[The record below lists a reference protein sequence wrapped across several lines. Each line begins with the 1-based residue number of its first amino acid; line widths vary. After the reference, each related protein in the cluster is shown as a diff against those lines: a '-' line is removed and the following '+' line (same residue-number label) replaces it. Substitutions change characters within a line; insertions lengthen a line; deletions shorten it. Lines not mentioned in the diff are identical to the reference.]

1 MRQDPAIGRGL
12 GFSDLPLNNNSG
24 YIADTMIVLTVE
36 KLYQDRNRDLEL
48 TLLTSN
54 PESLKKQVNNAELHR
69 PGLALTGFFERFASK
84 RIQIIGETEMT
95 YMNGLTKDRLIEI
108 AEKIFSHD
116 VPTIITAK
124 GISPPLD
131 FLSVA
136 DRFQTAVFSSRLTTS
151 VLTTRLGAYLDHT
164 FAPSINAHGTL
175 VDVYGVGLLYTGKSG
190 IGKSEVALD
199 LVERGHR
206 LVADDVV
213 KITRMA
219 PDVII
224 GTGSE
229 LLGHHMEIRGVGI
242 IDLEELFGIR
252 AIRLQKRVE
261 VEVRLS
267 LWEETAD
274 YERLGIQDK
283 HTTMLGVEIPLINV
297 PISPGKNITVIS
309 EVIAMNHMLKVYGE
323 NSALE
328 FTRKLSQRLSRQATT
343 KGYLESDHE

>member
-1 MRQDPAIGRGL
+1 MRQDPATGRGPE
-12 GFSDLPLNNNSG
+12 FSSLHQVGRRL
-24 YIADTMIVLTVE
+24 YIDFRMVNLTVE

-48 TLLTSN
+48 TLLSMN
-54 PESLKKQVNNAELHR
+54 ADSLKKVVNNAELHR

-84 RIQIIGETEMT
+84 RIQVLGETEMT
-95 YMNGLTKDRLIEI
+95 YMNGLTKDRLAEIAQKIFAHDVPMIVIAKGITPPLEFIEI
-108 AEKIFSHD
+108 A
-116 VPTIITAK
+116 
-124 GISPPLD
+124 
-131 FLSVA
+131 
-136 DRFQTAVFSSRLTTS
+136 DRFVTAVFSSRLTTA

-164 FAPSINAHGTL
+164 FAPSVNVHGTL

-213 KITRMA
+213 KLTRMA

-224 GTGSE
+224 GTGSD

-242 IDLEELFGIR
+242 IDIEELFGIR

-261 VEVRLS
+261 VEVRLT
-267 LWEETAD
+267 LWEDTVD
-274 YERLGIQDK
+274 YERLGIQEK
-283 HTTMLGVEIPLINV
+283 HTTVLGVEFPLVNV

-323 NSALE
+323 NSAVE
-328 FTRKLSQRLSRQATT
+328 FTKKLSQRLSRQTT
-343 KGYLESDHE
+343 TRNYLESDHE